1 MSLSFLMINLLTAK
15 QETPLEQSM
24 RTRFDDTAEKMRLAM
39 TNSDKAAFDS
49 AMGDFQR
56 LNKVDDYRGR
66 LSRSISKSFFSSSW
80 TWYLAAVNTSPEQF
94 FKDDFKKQFW
104 GLLTTEEWLE
114 LFHREF
120 QAQCLNEKGQTSRTK
135 DNTQSGNC
143 SKLASIYQHYV
154 EDLQQNSPDELVKV
168 AAYKGLDE
176 TFSSIQKHHLQS
188 EDRDIYVSRLSLEPI
203 HRALSIYKS
212 NADLKYVESLDEYA
226 SVNRSLRQEL
236 YEYQRGRERL
246 MARESQEG
254 APLAKNHEKPVAKQ
268 N

>member
-1 MSLSFLMINLLTAK
+1 MLSAFLTIDFLTAE
-15 QETPLEQSM
+15 QETPLEQTM

-39 TNSDKAAFDS
+39 TTSDKASFDS

-56 LNKVDDYRGR
+56 LNKVDDFRGQ

-94 FKDDFKKQFW
+94 FKDEFKSQFW

-114 LFHREF
+114 LFNREF
-120 QAQCLNEKGQTSRTK
+120 RAQCLNESGQTSRTK

-143 SKLASIYQHYV
+143 SKLANIYQHYV
-154 EDLQQNSPDELVKV
+154 EHLQQNSPDEIIKV
-168 AAYKGLDE
+168 AAHKGLGE
-176 TFSSIQKHHLQS
+176 TFLAIQKHHLQS
-188 EDRDIYVSRLSLEPI
+188 EDRDIYVSRLALEPM
-203 HRALSIYKS
+203 HKAMSLYK
-212 NADLKYVESLDEYA
+212 NGTDVEYLKALDEYA

-236 YEYQRGRERL
+236 YEYQRGRDVLLGR
-246 MARESQEG
+246 QDQDG
-254 APLAKNHEKPVAKQ
+254 TPLAKNHEKSVVKQ